1 MEEEKK
7 DQRDVL
13 IGPGTDD
20 VDLGMGKADNNGR
33 DAPTV
38 SQLTQTND
46 KEEEKEDQRDVLIG
60 PGTDDAGL
68 GTGKSD
74 YNKKDVTTK
83 PTTENDGTDIHPDDS
98 LHPIHDDRPKESPA
112 GEEKNIGNCI
122 GQGCAIIMLIPILGV
137 AIIIIIF
144 VIGGLTHLPKIDNND
159 KSDRFEERIKTYQ
172 DDDSDTTAVYVKGI
186 DDIDTFYVE
195 GIDDETDDEVVKEVE
210 DSMFV
215 LESESEPEVLK
226 EENSKV
232 YDVVEQ
238 MPSFPGGH
246 AALLQWLASNVIYP
260 AEAAENGVQ
269 GRVIVQ
275 FVVEKDGSVSD
286 AWVVKSVDP
295 LLDKEARR
303 VVSAMPR
310 WNPGKQKGS
319 AVRVKYTIPVT
330 FKLQ

>member
-20 VDLGMGKADNNGR
+20 ADLGTGKADNNGH
-33 DAPTV
+33 DAMTV

-83 PTTENDGTDIHPDDS
+83 PATENDGTDIHPDDN
-98 LHPIHDDRPKESPA
+98 LHPIYDDRPKESPA
-112 GEEKNIGNCI
+112 GEEKNIGNI
-122 GQGCAIIMLIPILGV
+122 ILILLLGFAIVIIM
-137 AIIIIIF
+137 F
-144 VIGGLTHLPKIDNND
+144 VIGDLTHIPKIDNND

-195 GIDDETDDEVVKEVE
+195 GIDDETDDEVVTEVE
-210 DSMFV
+210 DSVFV

-232 YDVVEQ
+232 FDVVEQ

-246 AALLQWLASNVIYP
+246 AALLQWLASNVSYP

-286 AWVVKSVDP
+286 AQVVKSVDP
-295 LLDKEARR
+295 SLDKEARR
-303 VVSAMPR
+303 VVLAMPR